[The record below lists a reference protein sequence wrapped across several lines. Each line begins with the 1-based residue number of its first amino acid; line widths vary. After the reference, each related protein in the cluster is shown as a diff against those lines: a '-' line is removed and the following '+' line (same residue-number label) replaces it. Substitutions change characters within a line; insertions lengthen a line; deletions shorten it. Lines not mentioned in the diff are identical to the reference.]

1 MTQGTFFGLVEN
13 FIRYVYV
20 IGFTVFFVRRRKM
33 AFIVVYQLTTF
44 LKRGNERMCALNSK
58 WNLGLTAVSAVLASS
73 LTLAA
78 PTLSKTPT
86 SVWGVDDHHTLFN
99 VHPDEPSNIL
109 TSLQIKNLV
118 EGDQLIGIDYRVARG
133 DLYALANT
141 GRIYRLDT
149 QTGNAVL
156 IEGSEPL
163 AEMAVGPYGFDFNPA
178 ADKLRVVGNRNDNL
192 RLDPDSGARVD
203 FDKTTSGVQ
212 TDPAL
217 AFDHEDQFAGQS
229 PDIVAAAYTYN
240 PNDSKLTTNYAI
252 DRRKGMLLMQG
263 TKEGASPSVSPNLGV
278 LYSVGNLGMGPLK
291 DASFDISD
299 VSNTALAAVLSVKET
314 KTQLVTIDLET
325 GMASPIGIFGTGSH
339 VIGMA
344 IEP

>member
-1 MTQGTFFGLVEN
+1 MFLERDNLV
-13 FIRYVYV
+13 
-20 IGFTVFFVRRRKM
+20 
-33 AFIVVYQLTTF
+33 
-44 LKRGNERMCALNSK
+44 MCAMNLK
-58 WNLGLTAVSAVLASS
+58 WYLGLTAVSTMLASS
-73 LTLAA
+73 LAVAA
-78 PTLSKTPT
+78 PTLSKAPT
-86 SVWGVDDHHTLFN
+86 SVWGVDDQYTLFN
-99 VHPDEPSNIL
+99 VHPNEPSKIL

-118 EGDQLIGIDYRVARG
+118 EGDKLIGIDYRVARG

-141 GRIYRLDT
+141 GRIYMLDT
-149 QTGNAVL
+149 QTGNAKL

-192 RLDPDSGARVD
+192 RIDPDNGARVD
-203 FDKTTSGVQ
+203 FDKVTLGVQ

-217 AFDHEDQFAGQS
+217 AFDSEDQFAGQS

-263 TKEGASPSVSPNLGV
+263 TKEGDSPSVSPNLGV
-278 LYSVGNLGMGPLK
+278 LYTIGDLGMGPLK
-291 DASFDISD
+291 DASLDISD
-299 VSNTALAAVLSVKET
+299 VSNTALAAVLSAGDA
-314 KTQLVTIDLET
+314 KTQLVSIDLET
-325 GMASPIGIFGTGSH
+325 GAASPIGVFGSGSH